1 MQYIRTVTTSASV
14 EDATQLLITALAGSP
29 HTVTVPQS
37 GTIIAKRTYRPG
49 WVIGLAAATSLLFL
63 VGLLFLL
70 ITRVEVITIR
80 VNRRAGRSEVV
91 VSGDAEVETIAQLNL
106 GLRALPD
113 LRGEDGMP
121 VDIRD
126 PVVQTT
132 ANLME
137 GGGKSLASTPPAPV
151 SQQAV
156 VAMGSAPTSVVIT
169 PIGQTCTGCGG
180 PTGSN
185 DRFCRGCGKATA
197 TSCGDCGAQSDADDT
212 FCTGCGAR
220 VLG

>member
-14 EDATQLLITALAGSP
+14 EDATQLLITALAGSR

-91 VSGDAEVETIAQLNL
+91 VSGDAEVETIAQLNV

-113 LRGEDGMP
+113 LRGEDGLP
-121 VDIRD
+121 IEIRD

-137 GGGKSLASTPPAPV
+137 GGAKSSASTAP
-151 SQQAV
+151 
-156 VAMGSAPTSVVIT
+156 APTSQQVVAAVGAIST
-169 PIGQTCTGCGG
+169 SAVTAHIGQTCTGCGG
-180 PTGSN
+180 PTGPS
-185 DRFCRGCGKATA
+185 DRFCRGCGKATTA
-197 TSCGDCGAQSDADDT
+197 TCGDCGTPTDPDDT

-220 VLG
+220 VQD